1 MDGANCGP
9 NPRGSPGSVQA
20 TLQRSKG
27 GAGKTDPSVGMASET
42 RMDQDQ
48 VFLRGSSEKP
58 VVKELKATTL
68 QHCLPSVCDGL
79 QVCGGTR
86 YTAHVLYHRAQRVPG
101 LP

>member
-1 MDGANCGP
+1 MAPTVDQIPGGPGAQ
-9 NPRGSPGSVQA
+9 SQA

-42 RMDQDQ
+42 RMGQDQ

-79 QVCGGTR
+79 QVCVGTP
-86 YTAHVLYHRAQRVPG
+86 YTAHVLYCTAQRIPG